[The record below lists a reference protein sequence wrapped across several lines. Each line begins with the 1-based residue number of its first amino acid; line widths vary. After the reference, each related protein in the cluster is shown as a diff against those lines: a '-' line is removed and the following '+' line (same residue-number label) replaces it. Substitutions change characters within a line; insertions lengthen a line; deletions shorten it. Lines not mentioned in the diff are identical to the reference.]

1 MAGCWEV
8 KTRART
14 RDFDHDHLA
23 AFFRGKKIQHGP
35 TREMGNAKVIK

>member
-1 MAGCWEV
+1 MGGCLEV

-23 AFFRGKKIQHGP
+23 AFF
-35 TREMGNAKVIK
+35 